1 MERKFIRHRNARE
14 VKISGS
20 SNPRARVR
28 DRIICFG
35 IDDGPKMVRGKG
47 PKIDA
52 MPGMRAA
59 GSATCFISTALRPR
73 YYRRQFFKPRHT
85 AVVRHFRLTGVSRAS
100 GEKRPNC
107 ASTRPCFTTA
117 NRGAP
122 YFRVR
127 FAARKMCHRASRL
140 SQFSKKKNHILVNAR
155 ETRWEK
161 ARTNERAVAV
171 AAAAATTAA
180 AMIVFSTC
188 KSVCA

>member
-20 SNPRARVR
+20 SNPRARAR

-35 IDDGPKMVRGKG
+35 IDDGPKIVRGKG

-85 AVVRHFRLTGVSRAS
+85 AVVRHFRLTGISRAS
-100 GEKRPNC
+100 GEKRPNLRVD
-107 ASTRPCFTTA
+107 AAMLYHRKSRRAVFSGEVRGPKNVPSRIAVESIFKKKFTFSSTRVK
-117 NRGAP
+117 RSG
-122 YFRVR
+122 
-127 FAARKMCHRASRL
+127 RK
-140 SQFSKKKNHILVNAR
+140 R
-155 ETRWEK
+155 EQ
-161 ARTNERAVAV
+161 TNER
-171 AAAAATTAA
+171 
-180 AMIVFSTC
+180 
-188 KSVCA
+188 